1 MLIAQDLAIG
11 PSRNHP
17 LFEGI
22 RFELPKG
29 HFLALLGRNG
39 AGKTTLLRALCGFER
54 PLAGHI
60 TLLNKPLEAWSPPLL
75 ARHLAV
81 MTTAKA
87 EFPWWTVRQVV
98 ALGRQPYTGLSGRL
112 RAEDDAAID
121 DALARTQ
128 LESFSTRRY
137 DYLSDGEKQSV
148 LIARAL
154 AQGTPWIL
162 LDEPTAHLDFV
173 SRKALFELAERLAR
187 EEGKGILVATHE
199 VTLATAH
206 ADTLLLLDARL
217 GWHFGTPQEL
227 LAQGLLGQLFGV

>member
-11 PSRNHP
+11 PTRNRP

-39 AGKTTLLRALCGFER
+39 AGKTTLLRALAGFDR
-54 PLAGHI
+54 PLAGSVS
-60 TLLNKPLEAWSPPLL
+60 LLGKPLRAWSPPLL
-75 ARHLAV
+75 AHQLAV

-87 EFPWWTVRQVV
+87 EFPWWPVRQVV

-112 RAEDDAAID
+112 RPEDEAAID
-121 DALARTQ
+121 DAIAHTHLGPFAA
-128 LESFSTRRY
+128 RRY
-137 DYLSDGEKQSV
+137 DLLSDGEKQSV

-173 SRKALFELAERLAR
+173 SRKALFELAERLAH
-187 EEGKGILVATHE
+187 EEGKGILLATHE
-199 VTLATAH
+199 VTLASAH
-206 ADTLLLLDARL
+206 ADTLLLLDAKL
-217 GWHFGTPQEL
+217 GWHFGTPQVL
-227 LAQGLLGQLFGV
+227 RARGLLGQLFGV